1 MRSTLL
7 VLFLFT
13 LLLNSCKSENT
24 KGYAIFSGQI
34 VNPTA
39 TNIYLKKFGKVV
51 DSSKVDDFNRF
62 SFKIN
67 NPDDGLYEFSY
78 NKESQLIYIE
88 ENDSILLHINTFNFD
103 ESIAFSGEGY
113 KKNNFITSLYL
124 QNELAEDFLVRNS
137 ALKPHLVSAK
147 IEDQL
152 NQNLAQIEKIAS
164 QVNLSKDYLKF
175 AKKAAHL
182 QYYDL
187 KERFYFFISKY
198 YPEKRKLFTK
208 EYFSYREDL
217 EFNDEEFQYYYTNIR
232 LLDNYLKNKVFDI
245 CIKEHT
251 EVLDCTKNND
261 FNNIELKANLL
272 DSITGLP
279 VLKDRFYNR
288 FGKQGVLLSNDTI
301 TSQKTIKLLSNLGYN
316 KDGIQELKNLLYLQ
330 KLFLPGSNMASVR
343 IVDVDKNT
351 STLKEVINK
360 PTILHSWNIDSYLH
374 HSTNH
379 KTIRNLSEKYPEVDF
394 IGITTDYANF
404 SEDPTSVNPWIKTI
418 EEHNYN
424 PEKEYHILTSPVAS
438 KLLKNYTNKV
448 IFVDKQGTIVIGAT
462 LLNDS
467 DFEQIILE
475 FLNQ

>member
-124 QNELAEDFLVRNS
+124 QNEMAEDFLVRNS

-152 NQNLAQIEKIAS
+152 NRNLAQIEKIAS

-187 KERFYFFISKY
+187 KERFYF
-198 YPEKRKLFTK
+198 L
-208 EYFSYREDL
+208 
-217 EFNDEEFQYYYTNIR
+217 
-232 LLDNYLKNKVFDI
+232 
-245 CIKEHT
+245 
-251 EVLDCTKNND
+251 
-261 FNNIELKANLL
+261 
-272 DSITGLP
+272 
-279 VLKDRFYNR
+279 
-288 FGKQGVLLSNDTI
+288 
-301 TSQKTIKLLSNLGYN
+301 
-316 KDGIQELKNLLYLQ
+316 
-330 KLFLPGSNMASVR
+330 
-343 IVDVDKNT
+343 
-351 STLKEVINK
+351 
-360 PTILHSWNIDSYLH
+360 
-374 HSTNH
+374 
-379 KTIRNLSEKYPEVDF
+379 
-394 IGITTDYANF
+394 
-404 SEDPTSVNPWIKTI
+404 
-418 EEHNYN
+418 
-424 PEKEYHILTSPVAS
+424 
-438 KLLKNYTNKV
+438 
-448 IFVDKQGTIVIGAT
+448 
-462 LLNDS
+462 
-467 DFEQIILE
+467 
-475 FLNQ
+475 

>member
-1 MRSTLL
+1 M
-7 VLFLFT
+7 
-13 LLLNSCKSENT
+13 
-24 KGYAIFSGQI
+24 
-34 VNPTA
+34 
-39 TNIYLKKFGKVV
+39 
-51 DSSKVDDFNRF
+51 
-62 SFKIN
+62 
-67 NPDDGLYEFSY
+67 
-78 NKESQLIYIE
+78 
-88 ENDSILLHINTFNFD
+88 
-103 ESIAFSGEGY
+103 
-113 KKNNFITSLYL
+113 
-124 QNELAEDFLVRNS
+124 
-137 ALKPHLVSAK
+137 
-147 IEDQL
+147 
-152 NQNLAQIEKIAS
+152 
-164 QVNLSKDYLKF
+164 
-175 AKKAAHL
+175 
-182 QYYDL
+182 
-187 KERFYFFISKY
+187 
-198 YPEKRKLFTK
+198 
-208 EYFSYREDL
+208 
-217 EFNDEEFQYYYTNIR
+217 
-232 LLDNYLKNKVFDI
+232 
-245 CIKEHT
+245 
-251 EVLDCTKNND
+251 
-261 FNNIELKANLL
+261 
-272 DSITGLP
+272 
-279 VLKDRFYNR
+279 FYNR

-301 TSQKTIKLLSNLGYN
+301 TSQKTIKLLSKLGYN

-424 PEKEYHILTSPVAS
+424 PEKEYHILTSPIAS

-475 FLNQ
+475 LLNQ